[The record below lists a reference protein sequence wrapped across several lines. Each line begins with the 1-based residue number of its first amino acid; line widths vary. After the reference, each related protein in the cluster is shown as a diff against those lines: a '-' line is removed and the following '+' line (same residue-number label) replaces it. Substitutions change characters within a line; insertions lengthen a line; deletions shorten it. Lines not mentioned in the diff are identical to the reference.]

1 MKNKLDWFEDC
12 FQTYNEGNWITKRT
26 FQKTAVT
33 KGDHDH
39 CLIDAKKLSF
49 YDYPG
54 SEKQGYCSTD
64 GRIWLC
70 EECYNAV
77 CERGHKLKTESNTV
91 KEIKAAVDKGQKVVL
106 SLDNVQYFIY
116 KQNEEIIVM
125 HNGVISKYKNFA
137 EMEQKQKFYGKLLKD
152 IIDDVFVGVK

>member
-12 FQTYNEGNWITKRT
+12 FQTYNEGNWITKRNFKKVT
-26 FQKTAVT
+26 FT

-39 CLIDAKKLSF
+39 CLIDWKKLSL
-49 YDYPG
+49 YDYPK

-70 EECYNAV
+70 EECYNTV
-77 CERGHKLKTESNTV
+77 CELGHKLKIEPNTV

-106 SLDNVQYFIY
+106 SLDNMQY
-116 KQNEEIIVM
+116 EISGDSEHILVL
-125 HNGVISKYKNFA
+125 HNGVTSEYKNFA
-137 EMEQKQKFYGKLLKD
+137 EMEQKQRFYGKLLKD